1 MSGFRDTIAATL
13 WLGGDL
19 DVPGHSELVAEQVLA
34 MPEMQAIRLC
44 LFRMAIRLADD
55 HYDGVV
61 RDVFTNYGL
70 PESVIE
76 WMSAES

>member
-1 MSGFRDTIAATL
+1 MSEFRETL
-13 WLGGDL
+13 AHALGHGDGMARFEP
-19 DVPGHSELVAEQVLA
+19 DYADADAILA

-55 HYDGVV
+55 RYDGVV

-70 PESVIE
+70 TESVIE
-76 WMSAES
+76 WMSS

>member
-1 MSGFRDTIAATL
+1 MSEFRDAIA
-13 WLGGDL
+13 
-19 DVPGHSELVAEQVLA
+19 VAGSQPYSMTPCDADAILA

-55 HYDGVV
+55 RYDGVV

-70 PESVIE
+70 TESVIE
-76 WMSAES
+76 WLGS